1 MIPVHLRLCLIWQC
15 RERHVQN
22 MLKRLF
28 HDSNLLVSLPSVGL
42 T

>member
-1 MIPVHLRLCLIWQC
+1 MIPVHLVCVSFGRC
-15 RERHVQN
+15 REEHTQD

-28 HDSNLLVSLPSVGL
+28 HDSNLLVSLLSVGP

>member
-1 MIPVHLRLCLIWQC
+1 MIFVHLVWVSFGRC
-15 RERHVQN
+15 REGHTQD

-28 HDSNLLVSLPSVGL
+28 HGSNLPVPLLSVGP